1 MWFKIMIDPF
11 QNKDKSHGIDVWKQT
26 KLTTSWHLTVFDH
39 FLVDKVFQIKEDTE
53 SMKKKIVSLKAELRK
68 EMKIHDDKGEV
79 NIHRRLKWLIC
90 LLIYYILYSIND
102 LSINHY
108 WSVKQTTARFID
120 HSNKLMT

>member
-1 MWFKIMIDPF
+1 MIDPF
-11 QNKDKSHGIDVWKQT
+11 QNKDKSHGIDVWQQT
-26 KLTTSWHLTVFDH
+26 KLPTSWHLTVFDH

-108 WSVKQTTARFID
+108 
-120 HSNKLMT
+120 